1 MTGFTEKRLAALR
14 AKMAET
20 GTDLVALGAGSH
32 MQWLVGFHPMPDER
46 LCLMLV
52 GRERET
58 IVMPGLNAAEMRA
71 HTDIGFVEW
80 RDDDGPDAALAEAIA
95 EVEPDGAK
103 RVVVDEAMRADFAL
117 NLLGKLD
124 GAKPAFTGDT
134 VGALRLVKSA
144 DEYEILKMNAMI
156 DDGAFRKATAA
167 ARPGMTES
175 ELAAIINDHF
185 LSEGAAPAFAI
196 VAAGPNGAFPH
207 HHTGSRKFGTGDVV
221 VVDIGGRKQG
231 YPSDMTRMLAIG
243 GKPEGYDE
251 VHAIVEQAVQAALAA
266 ARPGVKAKD
275 VDKAARDTIAAAGYS
290 EYFTHRTGHGMGIDG
305 HEPPFITATND
316 QILEEGMVFSI
327 EPGIYLPGR
336 FGVRLEDIVILRK
349 DGAEVLSEL
358 PRTLAVAG
366 G

>member
-1 MTGFTEKRLAALR
+1 MTGISEKRLAALR
-14 AKMAET
+14 AKMRET
-20 GTDLVALGAGSH
+20 GADLVALGAGSH
-32 MQWLVGFHPMPDER
+32 MQWLVGFHPMADER

-52 GRERET
+52 GPEHET
-58 IVMPGLNAAEMRA
+58 IVMPALNAGEMRA

-80 RDDDGPDAALAEAIA
+80 RDDDGPDAALAEAVA
-95 EVEPDGAK
+95 AVAPGGAQ
-103 RVVVDEAMRADFAL
+103 RVVIDEAMRADFAL
-117 NLLGKLD
+117 ALLGKLD
-124 GAKPAFTGDT
+124 GAKPVFTGDT
-134 VGALRLVKSA
+134 VGALRLIKGA
-144 DEYEILKMNAMI
+144 DEYEILKMNAVI
-156 DDGAFRKATAA
+156 DDGAFKKAAAA

-207 HHTGSRKFGTGDVV
+207 HHTGARKLETGDAV

-243 GKPEGYDE
+243 EKPEGYDE
-251 VHAIVEQAVQAALAA
+251 VHETVERAVQAALAA
-266 ARPGVKAKD
+266 AKPGARAKD
-275 VDKAARDTIAAAGYS
+275 VDKAARDTIAAAGYG
-290 EYFTHRTGHGMGIDG
+290 EFFTHRTGHGMGIDG

-336 FGVRLEDIVILRK
+336 FGVRLEDIVIIRK
-349 DGAEVLSEL
+349 DGPEILSDL
-358 PRTLAVAG
+358 PRTLAIAKE
-366 G
+366 